1 MLLRIKVIGYGL
13 SVQVLIKT
21 FEGYNYNVRAITMEL
36 LLTII
41 VFNYDNLLK
50 WLEFRIWWINIS
62 AKH

>member
-1 MLLRIKVIGYGL
+1 MLLRIKVKGYGL

-41 VFNYDNLLK
+41 VFNYDN
-50 WLEFRIWWINIS
+50 
-62 AKH
+62 

>member
-1 MLLRIKVIGYGL
+1 MLLRIKVKGYGL